1 MLLNHFADPF
11 QNGHATVDQFFGES
25 NNLTEQYNPGYD
37 HGVGF
42 GYTQNTS
49 GYEWGNDQPDRK
61 EHYSNEHGL
70 RDNGNGGLPVAAT
83 GCSSGGCG
91 NDPAALARANLEWE
105 QREAGHSG
113 HGTHERGNN
122 QTRAEQAEAAEAADG
137 GLAITDYLY
146 HIGPDALDF
155 DPDVDVAPSAM
166 EYWKRRI
173 PSILINLITVLAW
186 MWIWTHFGLSAQ
198 LPGTVA
204 TVVYWGFVAVMV
216 IGAFQ
221 SDHRAARYEEEREQL
236 VSVESNL
243 QLIIKVIAGAVAL
256 LLGFKL
262 LDGKSTAVKQNV
274 YIALA
279 VAFFGSL
286 FGLMSFNAKKRGE
299 SVRRYRKIKSA
310 VLNLSVALIAVA
322 AMLTFNVG
330 TRLAGAPEPQTQQ
343 RVVQVIKKSPGRG
356 NKAAQKGGRRL
367 PSASSADIIE
377 EIEFV
382 KEPTRIKKQIMIP
395 GDVKYETV
403 RPTESYSPPTQSPPS
418 SLVAPTILQ
427 PAPSQSHALHPVQ
440 QPPNNPY

>member
-49 GYEWGNDQPDRK
+49 GYEWGNDRK
-61 EHYSNEHGL
+61 EHYANEHGL
-70 RDNGNGGLPVAAT
+70 ADNGNGGLPVAAS

-105 QREAGHSG
+105 QREAAHGANV

-122 QTRAEQAEAAEAADG
+122 QTREELEEATS

-155 DPDVDVAPSAM
+155 DPEIEVAPSGM
-166 EYWKRRI
+166 EYWKKRV
-173 PSILINLITVLAW
+173 PSVLINLITVFAW

-204 TVVYWGFVAVMV
+204 TVVYWGFIAVMV

-262 LDGKSTAVKQNV
+262 LDGKTAAVKQNV

-279 VAFFGSL
+279 IAFFGSL
-286 FGLMSFNAKKRGE
+286 FGVMSFNAKKRGE

-330 TRLAGAPEPQTQQ
+330 TSLAGAPDKPEAQ
-343 RVVQVIKKSPGRG
+343 RVVQVVRKSPGRG
-356 NKAAQKGGRRL
+356 GKAQKGGRRV
-367 PSASSADIIE
+367 PSASSASSADIIE

-382 KEPTRIKKQIMIP
+382 KEPTRVIKQVLIP
-395 GDVKYETV
+395 GEVKYESV
-403 RPTESYSPPTQSPPS
+403 RPSPAESYSAPPPMA
-418 SLVAPTILQ
+418 VAPTILQ
-427 PAPSQSHALHPVQ
+427 PSAQQSQGTLHPVQ